1 MSYDDEAPQN
11 PFTRPGFIAAT
22 VVVAIVLVL
31 GILVAIRTAGNDDP
45 EPPPTG
51 GTEATGSATPEPSAA
66 AAAPSVCGLDGIELE
81 GTVTAP
87 PEAEWAYQGTLAY
100 PTSDEYGPGAAD
112 PSGFNYCFQRSPEG
126 ALFAAAN
133 AIAQGSDVDN
143 NAAWLEYFVAE
154 GPHRDELL
162 SEPGDG
168 TSTTGTRLRVAGFRV
183 LAYDGTSARIDIA
196 GEGSASGGSITFS
209 VVYELVWQ
217 AGDWKVSAETATPP
231 DFAVIPDLA
240 GYLSWGA

>member
-11 PFTRPGFIAAT
+11 PFTRPGFIAAA

-31 GILVAIRTAGNDDP
+31 GVLVAVRTAGSDDV
-45 EPPPTG
+45 
-51 GTEATGSATPEPSAA
+51 
-66 AAAPSVCGLDGIELE
+66 AAAPSTGADPSASVTPDPSEASGEASVCGLDGIELE

-87 PEAEWAYQGTLAY
+87 PEAEWAYQGTIAY
-100 PTSDEYGPGAAD
+100 PTSDEYGPGASD

-133 AIAQGSDVDN
+133 AIAQGSDGEN
-143 NAAWLEYFVAE
+143 NAAWLKYVVAE

-162 SEPGDG
+162 TVTGDG
-168 TSTTGTRLRVAGFRV
+168 TPTTGIRLRVAGFRV

-196 GEGSASGGSITFS
+196 GEGSTPDGSITFS
-209 VVYELVWQ
+209 IVYELVWQ
-217 AGDWKVSAETATPP
+217 AGDWKVSAESATPP